1 MAKVLIVDDANII
14 RIHLRKLMD
23 KLGHEVVGEAEDGYS
38 AIQQY
43 KKLNPDFVTMD
54 VSMPEV
60 NGITNGIDAV
70 KQIVLHDSKAKIIM
84 ITSHGEQNK
93 VIDALKYGASNYL
106 LKPIDPVRMKDVI
119 GKILS

>member
-1 MAKVLIVDDANII
+1 MARVLVVDDANII
-14 RIHLRKLMD
+14 RIHIKKQMD
-23 KLGHEVVGEAEDGYS
+23 KLGHEVVGEAMDGYS

-60 NGITNGIDAV
+60 NGISNGIDAV
-70 KQIVLHDSKAKIIM
+70 KQIVLHDHKAKIIM

-93 VIDALKYGASNYL
+93 VIDALRYGASNYL
-106 LKPIDPVRMKDVI
+106 LKPIDPAKMRDVI
-119 GKILS
+119 GKLLS